1 MLLLPGFNSLAA
13 QAFLDPFRAANY
25 LHADKAYDWQFLSPA
40 GGTVVA
46 SNSIEIVNTVEIS
59 CVKGV
64 SHCCQQ
70 EVMQILQDYARARH
84 FVVIAIHGLS
94 LAPRYCDR
102 LCLMNK
108 GRRVQTDVI
117 DEALDSETPSPVF
130 NVEVDVDLD
139 VDLDNLPL
147 VVLAQ

>member
-1 MLLLPGFNSLAA
+1 
-13 QAFLDPFRAANY
+13 
-25 LHADKAYDWQFLSPA
+25 
-40 GGTVVA
+40 
-46 SNSIEIVNTVEIS
+46 
-59 CVKGV
+59 
-64 SHCCQQ
+64 
-70 EVMQILQDYARARH
+70 MQILQDYAHARH

-94 LAPRYCDR
+94 RAPRYCDR

-117 DEALDSETPSPVF
+117 DEALNSETLSPVF
-130 NVEVDVDLD
+130 N